1 MERYSDLLIESE
13 MGESEEVVIA
23 IVRDERNQDQQ
34 GAANQGYGGLA
45 ISRGGLGAR
54 LWLNDFQ
61 ASHSIKTF

>member
-34 GAANQGYGGLA
+34 GAANQGCTGLA
-45 ISRGGLGAR
+45 IKAGAT
-54 LWLNDFQ
+54 L
-61 ASHSIKTF
+61 APAHG